1 MANKL
6 KFKIKGENFET
17 FISRLD
23 ELSSIDDTIKLK
35 IDNQH
40 ILMYSMLGGNV
51 LLAFKSFLVNT
62 KDIFDIEDF
71 DYKLDIIIP
80 NSKKFVK
87 NLAFLKDQDKI
98 TLDITYKESPD
109 DENIYWA
116 RGMQISSG
124 KFKVTWLGGEHYEMR
139 DIDKV
144 SLKQRL
150 DLKNRKWSFSIS
162 NSDFLDVKKLSN
174 INSDRIISIGVVGGL
189 VTLSEKSAWELEI
202 DKLEEERNHD
212 LILNKKFL
220 SCINDKVDKIEFN
233 IFDTFM
239 LVTDDNSNLM
249 LSFEQDF
256 SDD

>member
-1 MANKL
+1 
-6 KFKIKGENFET
+6 
-17 FISRLD
+17 
-23 ELSSIDDTIKLK
+23 
-35 IDNQH
+35 
-40 ILMYSMLGGNV
+40 
-51 LLAFKSFLVNT
+51 
-62 KDIFDIEDF
+62 
-71 DYKLDIIIP
+71 
-80 NSKKFVK
+80 
-87 NLAFLKDQDKI
+87 
-98 TLDITYKESPD
+98 
-109 DENIYWA
+109 
-116 RGMQISSG
+116 
-124 KFKVTWLGGEHYEMR
+124 MR
-139 DIDKV
+139 DIDKN

-174 INSDRIISIGVVGGL
+174 INADRIISISVVKGL

-202 DKLEEERNHD
+202 DKLEEDRNSN

-239 LVTDDNSNLM
+239 LIKDDNYNLM

>member
-1 MANKL
+1 
-6 KFKIKGENFET
+6 
-17 FISRLD
+17 
-23 ELSSIDDTIKLK
+23 
-35 IDNQH
+35 
-40 ILMYSMLGGNV
+40 
-51 LLAFKSFLVNT
+51 
-62 KDIFDIEDF
+62 
-71 DYKLDIIIP
+71 
-80 NSKKFVK
+80 
-87 NLAFLKDQDKI
+87 
-98 TLDITYKESPD
+98 
-109 DENIYWA
+109 
-116 RGMQISSG
+116 MQISSG

-139 DIDKV
+139 DIDKN

-174 INSDRIISIGVVGGL
+174 INADRIISISVVKGL

-202 DKLEEERNHD
+202 DKLEEDRNSN

-239 LVTDDNSNLM
+239 LIKDDNYNLM